1 MSTTHIW
8 QVILWSL
15 LYPGEIHVYIRGIN
29 INEDDVSISWFLRA
43 NDYTSIKG
51 KILNDTDKL
60 HNKAV
65 LAFIFTAILGDGAV
79 FISSSNKY
87 NEAKIQITMSVHE
100 LERWKLILDKL
111 GFKWSL
117 QPQLDG
123 IIHVR
128 FHGSKAIDLARA
140 IINIIP
146 PILRDILD
154 VLNIEKWSNLKQIA
168 NMELKFRKGE
178 SQIDVAGEKFS
189 VVIDNNKIKLM
200 RTIKDWTKVEKILEK
215 IKIIYGEDFVKQ
227 VKVHKSNKYI
237 IIKIP
242 MKLIKEHDDIKVQ
255 VIQALRRKYE
265 RINDNKRKRVIIKHL
280 RKLIEGQS

>member
-1 MSTTHIW
+1 M
-8 QVILWSL
+8 
-15 LYPGEIHVYIRGIN
+15 YIRGIN